1 MSTETISTHVEDVE
15 NQEHAEAM
23 IAKGEQ
29 IEQNNNPD
37 QEQRPDWLPEK
48 FKDPQ
53 QMAEAYAQL
62 EQKMG
67 SGEEQ
72 ASPADEAAPVEAQEG
87 EQPNAETVQQAVTE
101 AGIDFNALQG
111 EYNEQGGL
119 SDATYDTL
127 AEAGF
132 SKDLVSSWI
141 KGQEALN
148 SSYESSVYESAGGKE
163 EYAAMTQWASE
174 NLSQAEIAAYDR
186 SVDSGDIEM
195 VKLAITGLRS
205 KYQAVEGSDPSLIGG
220 QSTSSTGGNYSSW
233 SEVTAAMKDTRY
245 ETDPAY
251 RQQVANKLNRSNIK

>member
-1 MSTETISTHVEDVE
+1 MSTEELSTHQEQGE
-15 NQEHAEAM
+15 NQEHVDAM

-37 QEQRPDWLPEK
+37 QEQRPEWLPDK
-48 FKDPQ
+48 FKDAQ

-67 SGEEQ
+67 SGEE
-72 ASPADEAAPVEAQEG
+72 PAAAEAAPDEAQEG
-87 EQPNAETVQQAVTE
+87 EQPSAETVQQAVAD
-101 AGIDFNALQG
+101 AGIDYNALQG

-233 SEVTAAMKDTRY
+233 AEVTAAMKDTRY

-251 RQQVANKLNRSNIK
+251 RQQVANKLARSNVT

>member
-1 MSTETISTHVEDVE
+1 MSTEELSTHQEQGE

-29 IEQNNNPD
+29 IAQNNDPD
-37 QEQRPDWLPEK
+37 QEQRPDWLPDK
-48 FKDPQ
+48 FKDVQ
-53 QMAEAYAQL
+53 QMAEAYAHL
-62 EQKMG
+62 EQKLG
-67 SGEEQ
+67 AGEE
-72 ASPADEAAPVEAQEG
+72 STVETVTEEAQEG
-87 EQPNAETVQQAVTE
+87 EQPSAETVQQAVSD

-132 SKDLVSSWI
+132 SRDLVSSWI

-163 EYAAMTQWASE
+163 EYAAMVQWASE
-174 NLSQAEIAAYDR
+174 NLSKAEIAAYDR

-233 SEVTAAMKDTRY
+233 AEVTAAMKDTRY

-251 RQQVANKLNRSNIK
+251 RQQVANKLSRSNIK

>member
-1 MSTETISTHVEDVE
+1 MSTENLSTHQEQGE
-15 NQEHAEAM
+15 NQEHVDAM

-37 QEQRPDWLPEK
+37 QEQRPEWLPDK
-48 FKDPQ
+48 FKDAQ

-67 SGEEQ
+67 SGEEATQ
-72 ASPADEAAPVEAQEG
+72 EEVEAPTEEAEG
-87 EQPNAETVQQAVTE
+87 ENPSAETVQQAVTD
-101 AGIDFNALQG
+101 AGVDFNALQG

-132 SKDLVSSWI
+132 SKDLVTSWI

-148 SSYESSVYESAGGKE
+148 SSYESAVYESAGGKE
-163 EYAAMTQWASE
+163 EYAAMTQWASD
-174 NLSQAEIAAYDR
+174 NLSKAEIAAYDK

-205 KYQAVEGSDPSLIGG
+205 KYQSVEGSDPSLIGG
-220 QSTSSTGGNYSSW
+220 QSTTSTGGNYSSW
-233 SEVTAAMKDTRY
+233 AEVTAAMKDTRY

-251 RQQVANKLNRSNIK
+251 RQQVANKLARSNVT

>member
-1 MSTETISTHVEDVE
+1 MSTENLSTHQEQGE
-15 NQEHAEAM
+15 NQEHVDAM

-37 QEQRPDWLPEK
+37 QEQRPDWLPDK
-48 FKDPQ
+48 FKDAQ

-62 EQKMG
+62 EQKLG
-67 SGEEQ
+67 SGGEATEE
-72 ASPADEAAPVEAQEG
+72 APPVETQEG
-87 EQPNAETVQQAVTE
+87 EQPSAETVQQAVAD

-119 SDATYDTL
+119 SDATYDSL

-148 SSYESSVYESAGGKE
+148 RSYESSVYESAGGKE

-174 NLSQAEIAAYDR
+174 NLSQAEIAAYDKA
-186 SVDSGDIEM
+186 VDSGDIEM

-233 SEVTAAMKDTRY
+233 AEVTAAMKDARY
-245 ETDPAY
+245 EIDPAY
-251 RQQVANKLNRSNIK
+251 RQQVANKLARSNIK